1 MVGKIRDLHD
11 AEQVLAD
18 GSADMV
24 AMARQLL
31 TDAHTVNKT
40 REGREHEIIRC
51 NRCNECAG
59 RLFEHRE
66 LICALNPVSGR
77 EAYWGEGSAPAVA
90 DNGRRRI
97 LVVGGGPAGMKA
109 AAVAARRG
117 HKVVLREAREEL
129 GGHLRLY
136 ARLPAMSDWS
146 LAIDNLE
153 REVSNAG
160 VTVETGNA
168 VTRSSILE
176 ADYDGVAIA
185 TGARYESSGLSLYR
199 PERNAVPGAELG
211 HVIDLGSAAQRLL
224 DDPTSLGKRVIIVDE
239 SGGHLPFAV
248 AELIARGGGEVEIVS
263 PRLYA
268 GEKIYRNLDMAY
280 IFPRIK
286 GMGVT
291 ITHQHFI
298 EKIEPHSVDIY
309 DIWTGPETAVKRPD
323 VDCVVM
329 SILRVPNDT
338 LYFEMREDCENID
351 RIGDVAAPRDVAAAL
366 HDAEVYGRAI

>member
-1 MVGKIRDLHD
+1 
-11 AEQVLAD
+11 
-18 GSADMV
+18 
-24 AMARQLL
+24 
-31 TDAHTVNKT
+31 
-40 REGREHEIIRC
+40 
-51 NRCNECAG
+51 
-59 RLFEHRE
+59 
-66 LICALNPVSGR
+66 
-77 EAYWGEGSAPAVA
+77 
-90 DNGRRRI
+90 
-97 LVVGGGPAGMKA
+97 
-109 AAVAARRG
+109 
-117 HKVVLREAREEL
+117 
-129 GGHLRLY
+129 
-136 ARLPAMSDWS
+136 MSVHS
-146 LAIDNLE
+146 L
-153 REVSNAG
+153 
-160 VTVETGNA
+160 
-168 VTRSSILE
+168 
-176 ADYDGVAIA
+176 
-185 TGARYESSGLSLYR
+185 
-199 PERNAVPGAELG
+199 
-211 HVIDLGSAAQRLL
+211 LL

-366 HDAEVYGRAI
+366 HDAEVYERAI